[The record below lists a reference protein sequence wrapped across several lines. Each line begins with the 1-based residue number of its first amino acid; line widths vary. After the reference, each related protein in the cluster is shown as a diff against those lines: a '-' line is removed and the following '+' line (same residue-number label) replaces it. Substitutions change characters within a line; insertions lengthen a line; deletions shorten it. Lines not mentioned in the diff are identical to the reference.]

1 MQGTEMYV
9 GSREGEAPEV
19 RPAEVISA
27 KPDQLL
33 AIPQFIRFYDPV
45 DKKTWII
52 NMGQMG
58 CWVIDATFG
67 REKVSA
73 QYGGMAF
80 AWVGAAAQAIIRILG
95 IEPDSVVKI

>member
-1 MQGTEMYV
+1 MYV

-52 NMGQMG
+52 F
-58 CWVIDATFG
+58 VAHVEPAKIAIAEAVFG
-67 REKVSA
+67 EIWKRKRVH
-73 QYGGMAF
+73 QGGPC
-80 AWVGAAAQAIIRILG
+80 
-95 IEPDSVVKI
+95 E